1 MRARGVQPC
10 PAERGLLESRAMKRV
25 FAALALLAALAAPAL
40 ADADAR
46 TEEDRRAFADALFS
60 RGLYRQAAV
69 EYARFLDEFPKSADY
84 ALACFRLGES
94 HRSAGDKVEALKAY
108 KRAIDAPDSPWRG
121 KAMFKRAAL
130 FAEMGQNEAAE
141 ELFAKLLAA
150 GPEPEVRE
158 LALYYDAAALEGLG
172 RNADAVARLET
183 LVKDF
188 PKGSM
193 TSYGRLSLARLR
205 TLQGPTFDPAKARGL
220 LADLAKDPATPRL
233 GAEALF
239 LLGSAE
245 RAAGNEGAAAD
256 AFRALFDRY
265 PQDERVADARIPA
278 AWAFSR
284 AGRAQDAIATVD
296 AALAASPVPAPAAAA
311 ELRYVRAQALFD
323 LARLEEAGA
332 AFLEIAGN
340 PAAAASGFAARARYQ
355 AALCAFKRGQ
365 WTAARE
371 AARPLL
377 SDKAMREEALWLL
390 AQASSEEGGKALD
403 EAIESY
409 RRIAA
414 EFPESSYA
422 PGALFRL
429 AHALRGRGDSA
440 AAIAAFETL
449 AEKYPKSDLA
459 PRARFSAAHA
469 LGGAGQDD
477 RAVVAWRTYL
487 RDFPSHEGAEE
498 GLWQLGVLLLRL
510 DRRTE
515 ALADFDELL
524 RRFPKGARR
533 ADALLWRG
541 ELLREADDPAPA
553 ERALRDA
560 LAANPREEVARDA
573 RFALATVLQKSGRE
587 SEAAELLQGLL
598 DGPAAASRFTPG
610 QFAWLAERQIEGGKF
625 AQAATTA
632 RRMAELAP
640 DDSWRQTAWTLAGRA
655 ERAAG
660 RAREAEEA
668 FRRACELNVLT
679 ASAPEATLRLAELL
693 LARGAA
699 EEADKWFRLA
709 VERCAAPELQAQRIW
724 AYVGLGR
731 AALARG
737 EKDDAARYLSTVC
750 LLYRDPEILPPV
762 IEETARLL
770 DELGRADE
778 AAAMRDL
785 LAKDYPD
792 RKEGA
797 AK

>member
-1 MRARGVQPC
+1 
-10 PAERGLLESRAMKRV
+10 MKRV
-25 FAALALLAALAAPAL
+25 SAALALLAALAAPAL

-69 EYARFLDEFPKSADY
+69 EYARFVDEFPKSADY

-94 HRSAGDKVEALKAY
+94 HRSAGDRVEALKAY
-108 KRAIDAPDSPWRG
+108 KRAIDAPESPWRG

-150 GPEPEVRE
+150 NPEPDVRE
-158 LALYYDAAALEGLG
+158 LALYYHAAALEGLG
-172 RNADAVARLET
+172 RNADAAAALET
-183 LVKDF
+183 LLRDF

-193 TSYGRLSLARLR
+193 ASYGRLSLARLR
-205 TLQGPTFDPAKARGL
+205 TLPGPTFAPDKARGV

-239 LLGSAE
+239 LLGAAE
-245 RAAGNEGAAAD
+245 RAAGKEGAAAD
-256 AFRALFDRY
+256 AYRALFERY
-265 PQDERVADARIPA
+265 PQDERVSLARVPA

-284 AGRAQDAIATVD
+284 AGRPQDAISTVD
-296 AALAASPVPAPAAAA
+296 AALAASPAPDPAAAA

-323 LARLEEAGA
+323 LARLEEAGE
-332 AFLEIAGN
+332 AFLAVAKDT
-340 PAAAASGFAARARYQ
+340 AAAKTGFASRARYQ

-365 WTAARE
+365 WTAARD
-371 AARPLL
+371 AVRPLVA
-377 SDKAMREEALWLL
+377 DEAMREEALWLL
-390 AQASSEEGGKALD
+390 AQASSEEGGKAED
-403 EAIESY
+403 EAIASH
-409 RRIAA
+409 RRIADD
-414 EFPESSYA
+414 FPESAYA

-429 AHALRGRGDSA
+429 AHALRGRGDTA
-440 AAIAAFETL
+440 AAIAAFERL

-469 LGGAGQDD
+469 LGAAGKDEA
-477 RAVVAWRTYL
+477 AVVAWRTYL
-487 RDFPSHEGAEE
+487 RDFPDHDGAEE
-498 GLWQLGVLLLRL
+498 ALWQLGVLLLRL

-524 RRFPKGARR
+524 RRFPKGPRR

-610 QFAWLAERQIEGGKF
+610 QFAWLAERQIDQGKH
-625 AQAATTA
+625 AQAAATA

-640 DDSWRQTAWTLAGRA
+640 DDPWRQTAWTLVGRA

-668 FRRACELNVLT
+668 FRRACDLPVLT
-679 ASAPEATLRLAELL
+679 THAPEATLRLAELL

-699 EEADKWFRLA
+699 EDADRYFRLA
-709 VERCAAPELQAQRIW
+709 VERCAAPELQSMRIW
-724 AYVGLGR
+724 AYVGLGH

-737 EKDDAARYLSTVC
+737 DREAAANYLMTVC
-750 LLYRDPEILPPV
+750 VLYHDGTILPPV
-762 IEETARLL
+762 LVETARLL
-770 DELGRADE
+770 DELGRGDE
-778 AAAMRDL
+778 AASLRDS

-792 RKEGA
+792 WKEGA